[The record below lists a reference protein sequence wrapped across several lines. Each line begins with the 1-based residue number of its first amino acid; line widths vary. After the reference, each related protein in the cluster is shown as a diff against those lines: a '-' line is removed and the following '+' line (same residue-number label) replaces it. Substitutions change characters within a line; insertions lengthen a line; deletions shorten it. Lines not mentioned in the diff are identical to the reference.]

1 MAKRI
6 NKNSQLSQHRG
17 PVKILFITPFS
28 WLYGEALSLLQLV
41 RSLERDQ
48 YAPIVITTGHGPL
61 IDELEQAEIPVKS
74 IRMPYLS
81 RRGMQAVKF
90 AVSLIPISVW
100 LSRFIAKN
108 GVELVCNNTLLNPY
122 GALAADIARVPCV
135 WFVHEVGRASSLRNY
150 FIKLTGLMATRLV
163 VVSESICQL
172 YSESAKEK
180 IRVVYN
186 GIDQKLFNPDLFDS
200 DTIRISYG
208 IHPTQPVIT
217 IIGRLHQSKHHN
229 DLLVATKQLVN
240 DFPDLVLLVIGD
252 GPLNEQL
259 HQQTCDLGLEQ
270 NVRFLGYM
278 EDVREVLSISDVLVL
293 PSEHEAF
300 GRVVAEA
307 MLMEKPVV
315 ATNVGG
321 LPELVSPE
329 TGVLVPVQCPEE
341 LGDAIKSIIIDPIR
355 KIEMGR
361 RGRERALELFT
372 LDQYVVQMKNVFDE
386 LLKKSYSEGLY

>member
-1 MAKRI
+1 
-6 NKNSQLSQHRG
+6 
-17 PVKILFITPFS
+17 
-28 WLYGEALSLLQLV
+28 
-41 RSLERDQ
+41 
-48 YAPIVITTGHGPL
+48 
-61 IDELEQAEIPVKS
+61 
-74 IRMPYLS
+74 
-81 RRGMQAVKF
+81 
-90 AVSLIPISVW
+90 
-100 LSRFIAKN
+100 
-108 GVELVCNNTLLNPY
+108 
-122 GALAADIARVPCV
+122 
-135 WFVHEVGRASSLRNY
+135 
-150 FIKLTGLMATRLV
+150 
-163 VVSESICQL
+163 
-172 YSESAKEK
+172 
-180 IRVVYN
+180 
-186 GIDQKLFNPDLFDS
+186 
-200 DTIRISYG
+200 
-208 IHPTQPVIT
+208 
-217 IIGRLHQSKHHN
+217 
-229 DLLVATKQLVN
+229 VATQKLVN

-252 GPLNEQL
+252 GPLDEQL
-259 HQQTCDLGLEQ
+259 HQQTRDLGLEQ
-270 NVRFLGYM
+270 HVRFLGYM
-278 EDVREVLSISDVLVL
+278 EDVREVLAISDVLVL

>member
-1 MAKRI
+1 MAGKI
-6 NKNSQLSQHRG
+6 NRTSRSVHGEG
-17 PVKILFITPFS
+17 PAKILFVTPFS

-41 RSLERDQ
+41 RSLNRDQ

-61 IDELEQAEIPVKS
+61 IEQLEQAEIPVHV
-74 IRMPYLS
+74 IQMPYLS
-81 RRGMQAVKF
+81 RRGKQALKF
-90 AVSLIPISVW
+90 GISLFPVSIWMSN
-100 LSRFIAKN
+100 FILRN
-108 GVELVCNNTLLNPY
+108 RVELVCNNTLLNPY
-122 GALAADIARVPCV
+122 GALAANLARVPCI
-135 WFVHEVGRASSLRNY
+135 WHVHEVGRASALRNN
-150 FIKLTGLMATRLV
+150 FVKLTGLMATRLV
-163 VVSESICQL
+163 VVSKSICQL
-172 YSESAKEK
+172 YPESVKGK

-186 GIDQKLFNPDLFDS
+186 GIDQRIFDPALFHGDRLRKTF
-200 DTIRISYG
+200 G
-208 IHPTQPVIT
+208 IHPTQPVII
-217 IIGRLHQSKHHN
+217 IIGRLHKSKHHH
-229 DLLVATKQLVN
+229 DLLVATRQLIN
-240 DFPDLVLLVIGD
+240 HFPDLVLLVIGD
-252 GPLNEQL
+252 GPLEEEL
-259 HQQTCDLGLEQ
+259 RQQTRDMGLEQ
-270 NVRFLGYM
+270 NVRFMGFM
-278 EDVREVLSISDVLVL
+278 EDVREVLAVSDVLVL

-386 LLKKSYSEGLY
+386 LLNKSYSEGLY